1 MWSLCPDSKRKM
13 KLNVYIGSVVWMAL
27 SVLTV
32 ILSKQMICRRS
43 EQEYHI
49 RDVGVAA
56 FFLMFSLLIG
66 VETTLKSE
74 SKEMWFVLLF
84 SYLAVLAAA
93 QIDMKL
99 YIIPNEIPVFLFGC
113 KLLVLV
119 LMFFLDESVK
129 EEIIGSLLGCIICFI
144 ILTIAGLCSH
154 GGIGKGDIKL
164 LSALGFACGAYPV
177 FVTLTGA
184 LICCSAVALLLIILK
199 KVSWK
204 EHFPFAPFI
213 YLGYLIMIVYI

>member
-1 MWSLCPDSKRKM
+1 M
-13 KLNVYIGSVVWMAL
+13 NVYIGSVLWLVL
-27 SVLTV
+27 SALTV
-32 ILSKQMICRRS
+32 QLSNYMIRRRS
-43 EQEYHI
+43 GQGYHI
-49 RDVGVAA
+49 REMTLLTTFFGV
-56 FFLMFSLLIG
+56 FLLIG
-66 VETTLKSE
+66 VMATLKSE
-74 SKEMWFVLLF
+74 SKEMWFVLLS

-93 QIDMKL
+93 LIDMQL
-99 YIIPNEIPVFLFGC
+99 YIIPNEIPVFLIGC

-119 LMFFLDESVK
+119 FLFFLGGNVK
-129 EEIIGSLLGCIICFI
+129 EEVIGSLLGCIICFI

-184 LICCSAVALLLIILK
+184 LICCSVVALVLILLK